1 MLSLAN
7 NCSICGR
14 FTTDFNYGVLSCNA
28 CKVFFRRMITRTAP
42 LRKCHLGERCFDN
55 GRYND
60 KNKYLNCQFCR
71 FQKCLR
77 NKMTLPSY
85 LLFTDQNKKKC
96 LEAVIASLNEMDIV
110 RGKYLIDFITPTGTD
125 LSINEILNMEKVIYM
140 EKPAGHPMNFNSWAF
155 HSSIIT
161 VDFMKKFA
169 FVNLLRAEDQR
180 IVIKECYVKLGALF
194 GSNRAFKSRKGLLS
208 FPDGTDLLPKTE
220 WPNPRISPKL
230 ENRIRSRLVGRL
242 AELNVTHEEFLLL
255 SVLLFCN
262 PAISNLSENGK
273 FLLGIYQNMYGA
285 ALLQYCLYKYQHNGP
300 ARYADLLGFYS
311 VIGKHYDDVIQYY
324 VLLQVLQSTVEV
336 KKIVQDGIEAA
347 YRN

>member
-42 LRKCHLGERCFDN
+42 LRKCHLGERCFDSKPN
-55 GRYND
+55 YRNTQLIYCFPDGRYND

-140 EKPAGHPMNFNSWAF
+140 EKPAGHPMN
-155 HSSIIT
+155 
-161 VDFMKKFA
+161 
-169 FVNLLRAEDQR
+169 
-180 IVIKECYVKLGALF
+180 
-194 GSNRAFKSRKGLLS
+194 